1 MRSGWKSTVL
11 ALICGIFVGSQLNE
25 SVRVM
30 DVYFATTSK
39 LDAEYS
45 DLPLEVQREP
55 RSKNPA
61 PRRMEEEPKSSV
73 SGKEPTSHSS
83 KAKGETAEM
92 TSNSRKD
99 GGSVLSNKLTS
110 DTPPSLP
117 IEENDQPKANDAIAD
132 EVAPEQPNV
141 PIERKP
147 LLKTTQKRGGA
158 GESKRASSTTDPQK
172 VPRSDNQT
180 MNACLFIMV
189 RIHSVRQVSN
199 HPYRHSPAVP
209 MKGRHNTTQRVASIS
224 LHRSSSWSPHYCY

>member
-30 DVYFATTSK
+30 DVYFSTTSK

-55 RSKNPA
+55 RSSNPA
-61 PRRMEEEPKSSV
+61 PRRMEAEPKFSV
-73 SGKEPTSHSS
+73 SVKESNSHSP
-83 KAKGETAEM
+83 KADQETDEM
-92 TSNSRKD
+92 TSKLRKD
-99 GGSVLSNKLTS
+99 GGSMLSNKLIS
-110 DTPPSLP
+110 DAQPSLS
-117 IEENDQPKANDAIAD
+117 IEKNNQPKANAD

-147 LLKTTQKRGGA
+147 SLTTTEKRGGA
-158 GESKRASSTTDPQK
+158 GESKKASSTADPQK
-172 VPRSDNQT
+172 VPRSDNRT

-199 HPYRHSPAVP
+199 HPYRHSLAVP
-209 MKGRHNTTQRVASIS
+209 MKGRHNTTQ
-224 LHRSSSWSPHYCY
+224 